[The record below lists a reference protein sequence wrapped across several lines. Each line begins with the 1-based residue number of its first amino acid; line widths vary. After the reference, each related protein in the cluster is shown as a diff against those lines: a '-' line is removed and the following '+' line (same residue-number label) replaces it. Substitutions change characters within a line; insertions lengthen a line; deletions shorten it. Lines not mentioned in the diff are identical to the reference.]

1 MALIF
6 PSSPSDGQIYTDTTT
21 GNRYVYNST
30 VGVWSFA
37 ANNVGMSVSSTP
49 PANVAPG
56 ALWYNREI
64 GRTFLY
70 YDDGDS
76 KQWVETVPAT
86 GSFDSSTVASY
97 ANVAAVIAVAPAFA
111 KANAALPNTTNA
123 VFQGNLTIT
132 GALTIGQNTV
142 TITET
147 SLNVA
152 NAFIVSSQSVVIP
165 SGNTAQRPTN
175 AVPGTIRFNTSTG
188 RLEQTDGSSWATID
202 APPQISGVSPTITPA
217 NAISS
222 NAQTLVIS
230 GNGFTNPPSVRFIG
244 TNNVEYAPTTVTF
257 NSTSQITAIFYDADR
272 LTGTYEPYGVKVT
285 NSSGLASTLSSILY
299 INDVPTWSNASGFI
313 ANTINLDAFTPLYIV
328 ATDPESNGITYT
340 VESGSLPTGLSLSAN
355 GYISG
360 TANVVNSSYALAGVT
375 YNATCGAN
383 DGINKTQTRVFS
395 ILHKWR
401 DGSTSDLAA
410 VDAISIKNATGTST
424 SGLYYI
430 KNSLMTTA
438 VQVYCDMSY
447 DSGGY
452 MLLSYGYLSS
462 TSGGS
467 NMINLNADR
476 LSGTNWSY
484 DPTNRASS
492 RGIILTP
499 GGQKSSVY
507 IANKSTYMIMAA
519 GGNPSTGGIDNYSYV
534 YRFAMPTPSALTFT
548 NATYG
553 TYDDDQSNATVTVTG
568 LKGDIGTWTRY
579 TKNKS
584 IMVSWGD
591 TFPSGYGAIENSN
604 PMGNVTWDYGP
615 FFPSMH
621 AGSGS
626 GRGTPSNATTS
637 SPDIGV
643 NGYQQG
649 DGVYAYRGWYGAG
662 IGVNNTGQMSIWVK

>member
-1 MALIF
+1 MSTLSVQNI
-6 PSSPSDGQIYTDTTT
+6 TDIRSMDFSNTEFA
-21 GNRYVYNST
+21 GAYN
-30 VGVWSFA
+30 
-37 ANNVGMSVSSTP
+37 VSN
-49 PANVAPG
+49 A
-56 ALWYNREI
+56 
-64 GRTFLY
+64 
-70 YDDGDS
+70 
-76 KQWVETVPAT
+76 
-86 GSFDSSTVASY
+86 
-97 ANVAAVIAVAPAFA
+97 AFA
-111 KANAALPNTTNA
+111 KANTALQNTSGTLS
-123 VFQGNLTIT
+123 GTLTIT
-132 GALTIGQNTV
+132 GNIVVGAGAT
-142 TITET
+142 TITNN
-147 SLNVA
+147 SINIA
-152 NAFIVSSQSVVIP
+152 NAFIVTSQSVIIP
-165 SGNTAQRPTN
+165 SGNTASRPTS
-175 AVPGTIRFNTSTG
+175 AVPGTIRFNTTIG
-188 RLEQTDGSSWATID
+188 RLEQTDGASWSTID
-202 APPQISGVSPTITPA
+202 APPQISSVSPNITPA

-244 TNNVEYAPTTVTF
+244 SNNVEYAPTTVTF
-257 NSTSQITAIFYDADR
+257 NSTSQITAIFYDNDR

-285 NSSGLASTLSSILY
+285 NSSGLASTLSSVLY
-299 INDVPTWSNASGFI
+299 INDVPVWSNSSGFI
-313 ANTINLDAFTPLYIV
+313 ANTVNLDAFTPLYIA
-328 ATDPESNGITYT
+328 ATDPESNGIVYT

-360 TANVVNSSYALAGVT
+360 TANVVNTSYALAGVT

-401 DGSTSDLAA
+401 DGSSSDLAA
-410 VDAISIKNATGTST
+410 DSAATIKNVTGTST
-424 SGLYYI
+424 SGMYFI
-430 KNSLMTTA
+430 KNTLMTTA

-462 TSGGS
+462 VSGGS

-476 LSGTNWSY
+476 LAGTNWSY

-499 GGQKSSVY
+499 GGQKSSVF
-507 IANKSTYMIMAA
+507 IANKSTHMIMAG
-519 GGNPSTGGIDNYSYV
+519 GGNPSTGGIDGYTYV
-534 YRFAMPTPSALTFT
+534 YKFAMPTPSALTFT
-548 NATYG
+548 NATFG
-553 TYDDDQSNATVTVTG
+553 TYDDDQTNATITVSG

-584 IMVSWGD
+584 IMNSWGD
-591 TFPSGYGAIENSN
+591 TFPSGYGGIENSN

-626 GRGTPSNATTS
+626 GRSTPSNATTS

-662 IGVNNTGQMSIWVK
+662 IGVNQTGQMSIWVK